1 MVKRAFLISLSI
13 IYLALSVG
21 VAKSTHFCM
30 GRAKHTAVFSFD
42 TKKCVCAKYNPA
54 NSCCDDEYEL
64 VQIKDDQAGTQ
75 LVDAP
80 APHFNLIAD
89 LFGMPAEDEMT
100 NGISTL
106 VDEFPDPPKIPI
118 YKKAHSFLFY
128 DSQV

>member
-1 MVKRAFLISLSI
+1 MVKRALLISLSI
-13 IYLALSVG
+13 VYLALSVG

-30 GRAKHTAVFSFD
+30 GRAKHTSVFSFE

-54 NSCCDDEYEL
+54 NACCDDEHEL

-75 LVDAP
+75 LVDTP
-80 APHFNLIAD
+80 VPHFNLIAD
-89 LFGMPAEDEMT
+89 LFVSLEEEELAND
-100 NGISTL
+100 ISTL
-106 VDEFPDPPKIPI
+106 VNELPDPPKIPI